1 MTISFTDPF
10 TLSAWPLG
18 RCRSLTPVEVPSQV
32 WQDGVAM
39 NDSENQFSITR
50 VVPSTSGRAKT
61 KFLTVTRATS
71 ESVPKA
77 GLPQSGLVVP
87 LFQGQRWIL
96 TSVPA
101 LMVSHNP
108 RRRCSWNLPPG
119 EAGWLSQRQ
128 AM

>member
-1 MTISFTDPF
+1 MLDMTISFTDSF

-61 KFLTVTRATS
+61 KFLTVIVLGRPVSPSQRRA
-71 ESVPKA
+71 
-77 GLPQSGLVVP
+77 
-87 LFQGQRWIL
+87 F
-96 TSVPA
+96 
-101 LMVSHNP
+101 
-108 RRRCSWNLPPG
+108 RR
-119 EAGWLSQRQ
+119 AGWSFRFFR
-128 AM
+128 ANAGF